1 MNILFRH
8 TLSSVTRNP
17 VQSLIVVASAAMITA
32 CMLLCLC
39 ISSFFE
45 YSAALWAENYY
56 VGAEMIIH
64 TSRTHEDEVEEW
76 FDAHSE
82 DIEAVSMTAELTLA
96 ASSDTATVQVMNIF
110 TDLGGLDG
118 FDAVI
123 GAEILERTENTTS
136 LPSAHIS
143 QDSADILGVSLGD
156 TFKVKGE
163 GEFFVEAIAANTKRY
178 YGNPTPVVVCETD
191 MSEQTSLRYCVWF
204 KDAYGTAP
212 DGRENIE
219 VFSGELAAITGNVSG
234 VQATARDYLAD
245 GQASVENSMQL
256 ISIAAA
262 VITVVMACLLYSSF
276 SVIVRGRVNELVKF
290 KAAGA
295 TPAQSAF
302 ILLVEAA
309 LYSVIGGLLGLGVGE
324 GIIALLNSMTATAVS
339 VIIPG
344 AADYILALM
353 IGAACGIA
361 SCVIPAARMSARS
374 IQSLLGGDERMHKP
388 VRLPIVLV
396 IAALTLAFSVAMF
409 FLPVSARVPVSM
421 IALVLIFLSAV
432 LLSPWVL
439 RGVCALS
446 KRLTRP
452 SAAYI
457 SECALPRSA
466 SVNSAYTMLVA
477 LIAFIWLGSCL
488 IDVVKITSYPSSA
501 RYDCDFVA
509 RITDGTLTDDE
520 AEAELERCLAID
532 GITDGML
539 MRVTGNTRLAYPD
552 GTIVGANI
560 ADAVIQTIAL
570 EKGEDIRYCVEVPIS
585 DEVVRRFDEL
595 LAEGGHPVIV
605 TRHVADK
612 YRFAV
617 GSTMTIIA
625 DTILGQRRLVDDFT
639 VVGIDETATSWDDI
653 VFISATDLAAEDV
666 GILPCSYRMQLNGDT
681 SRFAELREQVDTENV
696 TFYTREGYFPA
707 ESAASVDD
715 SDKML
720 SVFSVIIYIIAAM
733 GLANLVVIT
742 AGERRRELDILRLA
756 GMTPQDAAKAV
767 LAETALLSLSGFA
780 AGLIIAFFANASTV
794 AIAQIANRYILL
806 DPFPLGML
814 AIAGIGAGIFA
825 LLWALSHFAAFAQI
839 SSKHYRTRD
848 DRSLRAN

>member
-45 YSAALWAENYY
+45 YSASLWAENYY

-178 YGNPTPVVVCETD
+178 YGNPTPVIACETD

-204 KDAYGTAP
+204 RDAYGTAP

-374 IQSLLGGDERMHKP
+374 IQSLLGGDERTHKP

-439 RGVCALS
+439 RGVCTLS

-452 SAAYI
+452 GAAYI

-466 SVNSAYTMLVA
+466 SVNSAYTMLIA
-477 LIAFIWLGSCL
+477 LIAFIWLGTCL
-488 IDVVKITSYPSSA
+488 IDVVELTSLPSSV
-501 RYDCDFVA
+501 RYNGDFIATVDYA
-509 RITDGTLTDDE
+509 CTSPE
-520 AEAELERCLAID
+520 EELERCLRTD
-532 GITDGML
+532 GITGGAAI
-539 MRVTGNTRLAYPD
+539 RTTRNIYLAYPD
-552 GTIVGANI
+552 GTFVGDNLV
-560 ADAVIQTIAL
+560 DAAICINAV
-570 EKGEDIRYCVEVPIS
+570 EKGADINYCCLEPLADGIA
-585 DEVVRRFDEL
+585 ERFDAL
-595 LAEGGHPVIV
+595 KAEGGHPAVIA
-605 TRHVADK
+605 RFLADK
-612 YRFAV
+612 YGFEV
-617 GSTMTIIA
+617 GDEISVIVNSLLGYRPMVNNFTI
-625 DTILGQRRLVDDFT
+625 
-639 VVGIDETATSWDDI
+639 VGIDDTATSSDYLLFVHADDL
-653 VFISATDLAAEDV
+653 VAEDV
-666 GILPCSYRMQLNGDT
+666 GALPYVVLLHLDGDPT
-681 SRFAELREQVDTENV
+681 RFAELREKIDNTHV
-696 TFYTREGYFPA
+696 TLYTREGYFPV
-707 ESAASVDD
+707 ERAAAGNAGD
-715 SDKML
+715 ML

-756 GMTPQDAAKAV
+756 GMTPQDAAQAV
-767 LAETALLSLSGFA
+767 LAETAMLSLSGFA
-780 AGLIIAFFANASTV
+780 AGLVLAFFANASTV
-794 AIAQIANRYILL
+794 AIAQIVDRYILL

-814 AIAGIGAGIFA
+814 AVAGIGAGIFA

-839 SSKHYRTRD
+839 SSKRYKSRV
-848 DRSLRAN
+848 DRSIRAN

>member
-45 YSAALWAENYY
+45 YSTALWAENYY

-143 QDSADILGVSLGD
+143 QDSADILGVTLGD
-156 TFKVKGE
+156 TFEVKGE

-191 MSEQTSLRYCVWF
+191 MSEQTSRRYCVWF

-439 RGVCALS
+439 RGVCTLS

-488 IDVVKITSYPSSA
+488 IDVVELTSLPSSV
-501 RYDCDFVA
+501 RYNGDFIAAVDYA
-509 RITDGTLTDDE
+509 YTSPE
-520 AEAELERCLAID
+520 EELERCLQTD
-532 GITDGML
+532 GITGGAVI
-539 MRVTGNTRLAYPD
+539 RITHNIYLAYPD
-552 GTIVGANI
+552 GTFVGDNLV
-560 ADAVIQTIAL
+560 DAAICINAV
-570 EKGEDIRYCVEVPIS
+570 EKGADINYCCLEPLADGIA
-585 DEVVRRFDEL
+585 ERFDAL
-595 LAEGGHPVIV
+595 KAEGGHPAVIA
-605 TRHVADK
+605 RFLADK
-612 YRFAV
+612 YGFEV
-617 GSTMTIIA
+617 GDEISVIVNSLLGYRPMVNNFTI
-625 DTILGQRRLVDDFT
+625 
-639 VVGIDETATSWDDI
+639 VGIDDTATSSDYLLFVHADDL
-653 VFISATDLAAEDV
+653 VAEDV
-666 GILPCSYRMQLNGDT
+666 GALPSVVLLHLDGDPT
-681 SRFAELREQVDTENV
+681 RFAELREKIDNTHV
-696 TFYTREGYFPA
+696 TLYTREGYFPVEEA
-707 ESAASVDD
+707 SAGDAGD
-715 SDKML
+715 ML
-720 SVFSVIIYIIAAM
+720 SLFSVIIYIIAAM
-733 GLANLVVIT
+733 GLVNLVVIT

-780 AGLIIAFFANASTV
+780 AGLVLAFFANASTV
-794 AIAQIANRYILL
+794 AIAQIVDRYILL

-814 AIAGIGAGIFA
+814 AVAGIGTGIFA

-839 SSKHYRTRD
+839 SSKRYKSRV
-848 DRSLRAN
+848 DRSIRAN

>member
-45 YSAALWAENYY
+45 YSASLWAENYY
-56 VGAEMIIH
+56 VGAEMIVF
-64 TSRTHEDEVEEW
+64 TSYTHEDEVEEW

-96 ASSDTATVQVMNIF
+96 ASSDTATVQVWDIF

-143 QDSADILGVSLGD
+143 QDSADILGVTLGD
-156 TFKVKGE
+156 TFEVKGE

-178 YGNPTPVVVCETD
+178 YGNPTPVIACETD

-219 VFSGELAAITGNVSG
+219 VFSEELAAITGNVSG

-409 FLPVSARVPVSM
+409 FLPVSTRVPVSM

-477 LIAFIWLGSCL
+477 LIAFIWLGTCL
-488 IDVVKITSYPSSA
+488 IDVVELTGLPSSV
-501 RYDCDFVA
+501 RYNGDFIAAVDYA
-509 RITDGTLTDDE
+509 YTSPE
-520 AEAELERCLAID
+520 EELERCLQTD
-532 GITDGML
+532 GITGGAVI
-539 MRVTGNTRLAYPD
+539 RITHNIYLAYPD
-552 GTIVGANI
+552 GTFVGDNLV
-560 ADAVIQTIAL
+560 DAAICINAV
-570 EKGEDIRYCVEVPIS
+570 EKGADINYCCLEPLADGIA
-585 DEVVRRFDEL
+585 ERFDAL
-595 LAEGGHPVIV
+595 KAEGGHPAVIA
-605 TRHVADK
+605 RFLADK
-612 YRFAV
+612 YGFEV
-617 GSTMTIIA
+617 GDEISVIVNSLLGYRPMVNNFTI
-625 DTILGQRRLVDDFT
+625 
-639 VVGIDETATSWDDI
+639 VGIDDTETSSDYLLFVHADDL
-653 VFISATDLAAEDV
+653 VAEDV
-666 GILPCSYRMQLNGDT
+666 GALPSVVLLHLDGDPT
-681 SRFAELREQVDTENV
+681 RFAELREKIDGTHV
-696 TFYTREGYFPA
+696 TLYTREGYFPV
-707 ESAASVDD
+707 ERAAAGDAGE
-715 SDKML
+715 ML

-767 LAETALLSLSGFA
+767 IAETALLSLSGFA

-814 AIAGIGAGIFA
+814 AVAGIGAGIFA

-839 SSKHYRTRD
+839 SSKRYRTRD

>member
-45 YSAALWAENYY
+45 YSASLWAENYY
-56 VGAEMIIH
+56 VGAEMIVF
-64 TSRTHEDEVEEW
+64 TSYTHEDEVEEW

-82 DIEAVSMTAELTLA
+82 DIEAVSVTAELTLA
-96 ASSDTATVQVMNIF
+96 ASSDTATVQVWDIF

-204 KDAYGTAP
+204 RDAYGTAP

-219 VFSGELAAITGNVSG
+219 VFSEELAAITGNVSG
-234 VQATARDYLAD
+234 VKTSARESIAE
-245 GQASVENSMQL
+245 GQASAEGSMRL

-262 VITVVMACLLYSSF
+262 VITVVMACLLFSSF

-344 AADYILALM
+344 AADYILALL

-374 IQSLLGGDERMHKP
+374 IQSLLGGDERMSKP

-439 RGVCALS
+439 RGVCTLS

-452 SAAYI
+452 GAAYI

-466 SVNSAYTMLVA
+466 SVNSAYTMLIA
-477 LIAFIWLGSCL
+477 LIAFIWLGTCL
-488 IDVVKITSYPSSA
+488 IDVVELTSLPSSV
-501 RYDCDFVA
+501 RYNGDFIATVDYA
-509 RITDGTLTDDE
+509 CTSPE
-520 AEAELERCLAID
+520 EELERCLRTD
-532 GITDGML
+532 GITGGAAI
-539 MRVTGNTRLAYPD
+539 RTTRNIYLAYPD
-552 GTIVGANI
+552 GTFVGDNLV
-560 ADAVIQTIAL
+560 DAAICINAV
-570 EKGEDIRYCVEVPIS
+570 EKGADINYCCLEPLADGIA
-585 DEVVRRFDEL
+585 ERFDAL
-595 LAEGGHPVIV
+595 KAEGGHPAVIA
-605 TRHVADK
+605 RFLADK
-612 YRFAV
+612 YGFEV
-617 GSTMTIIA
+617 GDEISVIVNSL
-625 DTILGQRRLVDDFT
+625 LGYRPMVNDFT

-653 VFISATDLAAEDV
+653 VFISATDIAAEDV
-666 GILPCSYRMQLNGDT
+666 GTLPCSYRMQLNGDT

-767 LAETALLSLSGFA
+767 IAETAMLSLSGFA
-780 AGLIIAFFANASTV
+780 AGLILAFFANASTV

-814 AIAGIGAGIFA
+814 AVAGIGTGIFA

-839 SSKHYRTRD
+839 SSKRYKSRV
-848 DRSLRAN
+848 DRSIRAN

>member
-45 YSAALWAENYY
+45 YSASLWAENYY
-56 VGAEMIIH
+56 VGAEMIIF

-143 QDSADILGVSLGD
+143 QDSADILGITLGD
-156 TFKVKGE
+156 TFEVKGE

-219 VFSGELAAITGNVSG
+219 VFSEELAAITGNVSG

-262 VITVVMACLLYSSF
+262 VITVVMACLLFSSF

-309 LYSVIGGLLGLGVGE
+309 LYSVIGGLLGLGIGE
-324 GIIALLNSMTATAVS
+324 GIVAMLNSVAETAYAVI
-339 VIIPG
+339 VPV
-344 AADYILALM
+344 AADYILALL

-421 IALVLIFLSAV
+421 IALVLIFLSAM

-439 RGVCALS
+439 RGVCTLS

-452 SAAYI
+452 GAAYI

-488 IDVVKITSYPSSA
+488 IDVVELTALPSSV
-501 RYDCDFVA
+501 RYNGDFIAAVDYA
-509 RITDGTLTDDE
+509 HISPE
-520 AEAELERCLAID
+520 EELERCLRTD
-532 GITDGML
+532 GITGGAVI
-539 MRVTGNTRLAYPD
+539 RITHNIYLAYPD
-552 GTIVGANI
+552 GTFVGDNLV
-560 ADAVIQTIAL
+560 DAAICINAV
-570 EKGEDIRYCVEVPIS
+570 EKGADINYCCLEPLADGIA
-585 DEVVRRFDEL
+585 ERFDAL
-595 LAEGGHPVIV
+595 KAEGGHPAVIA
-605 TRHVADK
+605 RFLADK
-612 YRFAV
+612 YGFEV
-617 GSTMTIIA
+617 GDEISVIVNSLLGYRPMVNNFTI
-625 DTILGQRRLVDDFT
+625 
-639 VVGIDETATSWDDI
+639 VGIDDTETSSDYLLFVHADDL
-653 VFISATDLAAEDV
+653 VAEDV
-666 GILPCSYRMQLNGDT
+666 GALPSVVLLHLDGDPT
-681 SRFAELREQVDTENV
+681 RFAELREKIDGTHV
-696 TFYTREGYFPA
+696 TLYTREGYFPIERA
-707 ESAASVDD
+707 SAGDAGD
-715 SDKML
+715 ML

-756 GMTPQDAAKAV
+756 GMTPQDAAQAV
-767 LAETALLSLSGFA
+767 LAETATLSLSGFA
-780 AGLIIAFFANASTV
+780 AGLVLAFFANASTV
-794 AIAQIANRYILL
+794 AIAQIVDRYILL

-814 AIAGIGAGIFA
+814 AVAGIGAGIFA

-839 SSKHYRTRD
+839 SSKRYKSRV
-848 DRSLRAN
+848 DRSIRAN

>member
-45 YSAALWAENYY
+45 YSTSLWAENYY

-143 QDSADILGVSLGD
+143 RDTASILGIGVGD
-156 TFKVKGE
+156 TLTVKGR
-163 GEFFVEAIAANTKRY
+163 GEYFVEAIASNTSRY
-178 YGNPTPVVVCETD
+178 YGNPTPVIACETD
-191 MSEQTSLRYCVWF
+191 MSLMGSRRYCVWF
-204 KDAYGTAP
+204 RDAYGTAP
-212 DGRENIE
+212 DGRERIE
-219 VFSGELAAITGNVSG
+219 VFAEELAAITDNVSG
-234 VQATARDYLAD
+234 VQTSARESIAV
-245 GQASVENSMQL
+245 GQASAEGSMRL

-262 VITVVMACLLYSSF
+262 VITVVMACLLFSSF

-324 GIIALLNSMTATAVS
+324 GIVAMLNSVAETAYAVI
-339 VIIPG
+339 VPV
-344 AADYILALM
+344 AADYILALL

-374 IQSLLGGDERMHKP
+374 IQSLLGGDERMSKP

-439 RGVCALS
+439 RGVCTLS

-452 SAAYI
+452 GAAYI

-466 SVNSAYTMLVA
+466 SVNSAYTMLIA
-477 LIAFIWLGSCL
+477 LIAFIWLGTCL
-488 IDVVKITSYPSSA
+488 IDVVELTSLPSSV
-501 RYDCDFVA
+501 RYNGDFIAAVDYA
-509 RITDGTLTDDE
+509 CTSPE
-520 AEAELERCLAID
+520 EELERCLRTD
-532 GITDGML
+532 GITGGAAI
-539 MRVTGNTRLAYPD
+539 RTTRNIYLAYPD
-552 GTIVGANI
+552 GTFVGDNLV
-560 ADAVIQTIAL
+560 DAAICINAV
-570 EKGEDIRYCVEVPIS
+570 EKGADINYCCLEPLADGIA
-585 DEVVRRFDEL
+585 ERFDAL
-595 LAEGGHPVIV
+595 KAEGGHPAVIA
-605 TRHVADK
+605 RFLADK
-612 YRFAV
+612 YGFEV
-617 GSTMTIIA
+617 GDEISVIVNSLLGYRPMVNNFTI
-625 DTILGQRRLVDDFT
+625 
-639 VVGIDETATSWDDI
+639 VGIDDTETSSDYLLFVHADDL
-653 VFISATDLAAEDV
+653 VAEDV
-666 GILPCSYRMQLNGDT
+666 GALPSVVLLHLDGDPT
-681 SRFAELREQVDTENV
+681 RFAELREKIDGTHV
-696 TFYTREGYFPA
+696 TLYTREGYFPIERA
-707 ESAASVDD
+707 SAGDAGD
-715 SDKML
+715 ML

-756 GMTPQDAAKAV
+756 GMTPQDATQAV

-780 AGLIIAFFANASTV
+780 AGLVLAFFANASTV
-794 AIAQIANRYILL
+794 AIAQIVDRYILL

-814 AIAGIGAGIFA
+814 AVAGIGAGIFA

-839 SSKHYRTRD
+839 SSKRYRTRD

>member
-45 YSAALWAENYY
+45 YSVSLWAENYY
-56 VGAEMIIH
+56 VGAEMIIL

-76 FDAHSE
+76 CDAHSE

-143 QDSADILGVSLGD
+143 QDSADILGVTLGD
-156 TFKVKGE
+156 TFEVKGE

-219 VFSGELAAITGNVSG
+219 VFSEELAAITGNVSG
-234 VQATARDYLAD
+234 VQTTARDSLAD

-295 TPAQSAF
+295 TPAQSAL
-302 ILLVEAA
+302 ILLAEAA
-309 LYSVIGGLLGLGVGE
+309 LYSLVGGLIGLGAGE

-374 IQSLLGGDERMHKP
+374 IQSLLGGEERLSKTVKLP
-388 VRLPIVLV
+388 VAIV

-409 FLPVSARVPVSM
+409 FTPISARVPVGLIGLALIFVCSVTVTP
-421 IALVLIFLSAV
+421 LVLK
-432 LLSPWVL
+432 
-439 RGVCALS
+439 GVCALA
-446 KRLTRP
+446 KRITRP
-452 SAAYI
+452 GAAYI

-488 IDVVKITSYPSSA
+488 IDVVELTGLPSSV
-501 RYDCDFVA
+501 RYNADFIAAVDYA
-509 RITDGTLTDDE
+509 YTSPE
-520 AEAELERCLAID
+520 EELERCLRTD
-532 GITDGML
+532 GITGGAVI
-539 MRVTGNTRLAYPD
+539 RITYNVYLAYPD
-552 GTIVGANI
+552 GTFVGDNLV
-560 ADAVIQTIAL
+560 DAAIRINAV
-570 EKGEDIRYCVEVPIS
+570 EKGADINYCCLEPLADGIA
-585 DEVVRRFDEL
+585 ERFDAL
-595 LAEGGHPVIV
+595 KAEGGHPAVIA
-605 TRHVADK
+605 RYLADK
-612 YRFAV
+612 YGFEV
-617 GSTMTIIA
+617 GDEISVIANSTPGYRPMVNNFTI
-625 DTILGQRRLVDDFT
+625 
-639 VVGIDETATSWDDI
+639 VGIDDTETSWDYLLFVHAD
-653 VFISATDLAAEDV
+653 DLVAEDV
-666 GILPCSYRMQLNGDT
+666 GALPSVVLLHLDGDPT
-681 SRFAELREQVDTENV
+681 RFAELREKIDGAHV
-696 TFYTREGYFPA
+696 TLYTREGYFPV
-707 ESAASVDD
+707 ERAAAGDAGD
-715 SDKML
+715 ML
-720 SVFSVIIYIIAAM
+720 SLFSVIIYIIAAM

-756 GMTPQDAAKAV
+756 GMTPQGAAQAV

-780 AGLIIAFFANASTV
+780 AGLILAFFANASTV
-794 AIAQIANRYILL
+794 AIAQIVDRYILL

-814 AIAGIGAGIFA
+814 AVAGIGAGIFA

-839 SSKHYRTRD
+839 SSKRYKSRV
-848 DRSLRAN
+848 DRSIRAN

>member
-45 YSAALWAENYY
+45 YSTSLWAENYY

-82 DIEAVSMTAELTLA
+82 DIEAVSETVELTLA

-110 TDLGGLDG
+110 TNLGGLDG

-143 QDSADILGVSLGD
+143 RDTASILGIGVGD
-156 TFKVKGE
+156 TLTVKGH
-163 GEFFVEAIAANTKRY
+163 GEYFVEAIASNTKRY
-178 YGNPTPVVVCETD
+178 YGNPTPVIACETD
-191 MSEQTSLRYCVWF
+191 MSLIGSRRYCVWF
-204 KDAYGTAP
+204 RDAYGTAP

-219 VFSGELAAITGNVSG
+219 VFSEELTAIIGNESG
-234 VQATARDYLAD
+234 VQTTARDSLAD

-409 FLPVSARVPVSM
+409 FLPVSTRVPVSM

-477 LIAFIWLGSCL
+477 LIAFIWLGTCL
-488 IDVVKITSYPSSA
+488 IDVVELTGLPSSV
-501 RYDCDFVA
+501 RYNGDFIAAVDYA
-509 RITDGTLTDDE
+509 YTSPE
-520 AEAELERCLAID
+520 EELERCLRTD
-532 GITDGML
+532 GITGGAII
-539 MRVTGNTRLAYPD
+539 RTTHNIYLAYPD
-552 GTIVGANI
+552 GTFVGDNLV
-560 ADAVIQTIAL
+560 DAAIFINAV
-570 EKGEDIRYCVEVPIS
+570 EKGADINYCCLKPLADGIAE
-585 DEVVRRFDEL
+585 RFDAL
-595 LAEGGHPVIV
+595 KAEGGHPAVIA
-605 TRHVADK
+605 RFLADK
-612 YRFAV
+612 YGFEV
-617 GSTMTIIA
+617 GDEVSVIVNSHLGYRPMVNSFTI
-625 DTILGQRRLVDDFT
+625 
-639 VVGIDETATSWDDI
+639 VGIDDTETSSDYLLFVHADDL
-653 VFISATDLAAEDV
+653 VAEDV
-666 GILPCSYRMQLNGDT
+666 GALPSVVLLHLDGDPT
-681 SRFAELREQVDTENV
+681 RFAELREKIDNTHV
-696 TFYTREGYFPA
+696 TLYTCEGYFPIERA
-707 ESAASVDD
+707 SAGNAGE
-715 SDKML
+715 ML

-767 LAETALLSLSGFA
+767 IAETALLSLSGFA
-780 AGLIIAFFANASTV
+780 AGLVLAFFANASTV
-794 AIAQIANRYILL
+794 AIAQIVDRYILL

-814 AIAGIGAGIFA
+814 AVAGIGTGIFA

-839 SSKHYRTRD
+839 SSKRYRTRD

>member
-45 YSAALWAENYY
+45 YSTSLWAENYY

-82 DIEAVSMTAELTLA
+82 DIEAVSETVELALA

-123 GAEILERTENTTS
+123 GAEILERTENTTP

-143 QDSADILGVSLGD
+143 QDSADILGVSIGD
-156 TFKVKGE
+156 TFEVKGE
-163 GEFFVEAIAANTKRY
+163 GEFFVEAIAANTRRY

-191 MSEQTSLRYCVWF
+191 MSKQLSLRYCVWF

-219 VFSGELAAITGNVSG
+219 VFSEELTAIIGNESG
-234 VQATARDYLAD
+234 VQTTARDSLAD
-245 GQASVENSMQL
+245 GQASVENSMRL

-276 SVIVRGRVNELVKF
+276 SIIVRGRVNELVKF

-295 TPAQSAF
+295 TPAQSAL
-302 ILLVEAA
+302 ILLAEAA
-309 LYSVIGGLLGLGVGE
+309 LYSVVGGLIGLGAGE

-344 AADYILALM
+344 AADYILALL

-439 RGVCALS
+439 RGVCTLS

-452 SAAYI
+452 GAAYI

-466 SVNSAYTMLVA
+466 SVNSAYTMLIA
-477 LIAFIWLGSCL
+477 LIAFIWLGTCL
-488 IDVVKITSYPSSA
+488 IDVVELTSLPSSV
-501 RYDCDFVA
+501 RYNGDFIAAVDYA
-509 RITDGTLTDDE
+509 CTSPE
-520 AEAELERCLAID
+520 EELERCLRTD
-532 GITDGML
+532 GITGGAII
-539 MRVTGNTRLAYPD
+539 RTTYNIYLAYPD
-552 GTIVGANI
+552 GTFVGDNLV
-560 ADAVIQTIAL
+560 DAAIRINAV
-570 EKGEDIRYCVEVPIS
+570 EKGADINYCCLEPLADGIA
-585 DEVVRRFDEL
+585 ERFDAL
-595 LAEGGHPVIV
+595 KAEGGHPAVIA
-605 TRHVADK
+605 RYLADK
-612 YRFAV
+612 YGFEV
-617 GSTMTIIA
+617 GDEVSVIVNSHLGYRPMVNNFTI
-625 DTILGQRRLVDDFT
+625 
-639 VVGIDETATSWDDI
+639 VGIDDTETSWDYLLFVHAD
-653 VFISATDLAAEDV
+653 DLVAEDV
-666 GILPCSYRMQLNGDT
+666 GAIPSVVLLHLDGDPT
-681 SRFAELREQVDTENV
+681 RFAELREKIDNTHV
-696 TFYTREGYFPA
+696 TLYTCEGYFPIERA
-707 ESAASVDD
+707 SAGNAGE
-715 SDKML
+715 ML

-742 AGERRRELDILRLA
+742 AGERRRELDIMRLA

-780 AGLIIAFFANASTV
+780 AGLVLAFFANASTV
-794 AIAQIANRYILL
+794 AIAQIVNRYILL

-839 SSKHYRTRD
+839 SSKRYKSRV
-848 DRSLRAN
+848 DRSIRAN

>member
-45 YSAALWAENYY
+45 YSTSLWAENYY

-82 DIEAVSMTAELTLA
+82 DIEAVSETVELTLA

-123 GAEILERTENTTS
+123 GAEILERTENTTP

-143 QDSADILGVSLGD
+143 QDSADILGVTLGD
-156 TFKVKGE
+156 TFEVKGE

-178 YGNPTPVVVCETD
+178 YGNPTPVIACETD
-191 MSEQTSLRYCVWF
+191 MSLIYSRRYCVWF
-204 KDAYGTAP
+204 RDAYGTAP
-212 DGRENIE
+212 DGRERIE
-219 VFSGELAAITGNVSG
+219 VFAEELAAITGNVSG

-245 GQASVENSMQL
+245 GQASVEGSMRL

-344 AADYILALM
+344 ASDYILAFM

-439 RGVCALS
+439 RGVCTLS

-452 SAAYI
+452 GAAYI

-466 SVNSAYTMLVA
+466 SVNSAYTMLIA
-477 LIAFIWLGSCL
+477 LIAFIWLGTCL
-488 IDVVKITSYPSSA
+488 IDVVELTSLPSSV
-501 RYDCDFVA
+501 RYNGDFIATVDYA
-509 RITDGTLTDDE
+509 CTSPE
-520 AEAELERCLAID
+520 EELERCLRTD
-532 GITDGML
+532 GITGGAAI
-539 MRVTGNTRLAYPD
+539 RTTRNIYLAYPD
-552 GTIVGANI
+552 GTFVGDNLV
-560 ADAVIQTIAL
+560 DAAICINAV
-570 EKGEDIRYCVEVPIS
+570 EKGADINYCCLEPLADGIA
-585 DEVVRRFDEL
+585 ERFDAL
-595 LAEGGHPVIV
+595 KAEGGHPAVIA
-605 TRHVADK
+605 RFLADK
-612 YRFAV
+612 YGFEV
-617 GSTMTIIA
+617 GDEISVIVNSLLGYRPMVNNFTI
-625 DTILGQRRLVDDFT
+625 
-639 VVGIDETATSWDDI
+639 VGIDDTATSSDYLLFVHADDL
-653 VFISATDLAAEDV
+653 VAEDV
-666 GILPCSYRMQLNGDT
+666 GALPSVVLLHLDGDPT
-681 SRFAELREQVDTENV
+681 RFAELREKIDGTNV
-696 TFYTREGYFPA
+696 TLYTREGYFPIERA
-707 ESAASVDD
+707 SAGDAGD
-715 SDKML
+715 ML

-767 LAETALLSLSGFA
+767 IAETAMLSLSGFA
-780 AGLIIAFFANASTV
+780 AGLVLAFFANVSTV
-794 AIAQIANRYILL
+794 AIAQIVDRYILL

-814 AIAGIGAGIFA
+814 AVAGIGAGIFA

-839 SSKHYRTRD
+839 SSKRYKSRV
-848 DRSLRAN
+848 DRSIRAN

>member
-45 YSAALWAENYY
+45 YSASLWAENYY
-56 VGAEMIIH
+56 VGAEMIIF

-82 DIEAVSMTAELTLA
+82 DIEAVSVTAELALA

-143 QDSADILGVSLGD
+143 QDSADILGVTLGD

-178 YGNPTPVVVCETD
+178 YGNPTPVIACETD

-219 VFSGELAAITGNVSG
+219 VFSEELAAITGNVSG

-361 SCVIPAARMSARS
+361 SCVIPAARISARS

-488 IDVVKITSYPSSA
+488 IDVVKLTSLPSSV
-501 RYDCDFVA
+501 RYNGDFIATVDYA
-509 RITDGTLTDDE
+509 CTSPE
-520 AEAELERCLAID
+520 EELERCLRTD
-532 GITDGML
+532 GITGGAAI
-539 MRVTGNTRLAYPD
+539 RTTRNIYLAYPD
-552 GTIVGANI
+552 GTFVGDNLV
-560 ADAVIQTIAL
+560 DAAICINAV
-570 EKGEDIRYCVEVPIS
+570 EKGADINYCCLEPLADGIA
-585 DEVVRRFDEL
+585 ERFDAL
-595 LAEGGHPVIV
+595 KAEGGHPAVIA
-605 TRHVADK
+605 RFLADK
-612 YRFAV
+612 YGFEV
-617 GSTMTIIA
+617 GDEISVIVNSLLGYRPMVNNFTI
-625 DTILGQRRLVDDFT
+625 
-639 VVGIDETATSWDDI
+639 VGIDDTATSSDYLLFVHADDL
-653 VFISATDLAAEDV
+653 VAEDV
-666 GILPCSYRMQLNGDT
+666 GALPSVVLLHLDGDPT
-681 SRFAELREQVDTENV
+681 RFAELREKIDGTNV
-696 TFYTREGYFPA
+696 TLYTREGYFPIERA
-707 ESAASVDD
+707 SAGDAGD
-715 SDKML
+715 ML

-756 GMTPQDAAKAV
+756 GMTPQDATQAV

-780 AGLIIAFFANASTV
+780 AGLVLAFFANASTV
-794 AIAQIANRYILL
+794 AIAQIVDRYILL

-814 AIAGIGAGIFA
+814 AVAGIGAGIFA

-839 SSKHYRTRD
+839 SSKRYKSRV
-848 DRSLRAN
+848 DRSIRAN

>member
-45 YSAALWAENYY
+45 YSTSLWAENYY

-82 DIEAVSMTAELTLA
+82 DIEAVSETVELALA

-123 GAEILERTENTTS
+123 GAEILERTENTTP

-143 QDSADILGVSLGD
+143 QDSADILGVTLGD
-156 TFKVKGE
+156 TFEVKGE

-178 YGNPTPVVVCETD
+178 YGNPTPVIACETD
-191 MSEQTSLRYCVWF
+191 MSLIYSRRYCVWF
-204 KDAYGTAP
+204 RDAYGTAP
-212 DGRENIE
+212 DGRERIE
-219 VFSGELAAITGNVSG
+219 IFAEELAAITGNVSG
-234 VQATARDYLAD
+234 VQTSAREYIAE
-245 GQASVENSMQL
+245 GQASTEGSMRL

-262 VITVVMACLLYSSF
+262 VITVVMACLLFSSF

-324 GIIALLNSMTATAVS
+324 GIVAMLNSVAETAYAVI
-339 VIIPG
+339 VPV
-344 AADYILALM
+344 AADYILALL

-361 SCVIPAARMSARS
+361 SCVIPAVRMSAKS
-374 IQSLLGGDERMHKP
+374 IQSLLGGEERLSKTVKLP
-388 VRLPIVLV
+388 VAIV

-409 FLPVSARVPVSM
+409 FTPLSARVPVGLIGLALIFVCSVTVTP
-421 IALVLIFLSAV
+421 LVLK
-432 LLSPWVL
+432 
-439 RGVCALS
+439 GVCALA
-446 KRLTRP
+446 KRITRP
-452 SAAYI
+452 GAAYI

-466 SVNSAYTMLVA
+466 SVNSAYTMLIA
-477 LIAFIWLGSCL
+477 LIAFIWLGTCL
-488 IDVVKITSYPSSA
+488 IDVVELTGLPSSV
-501 RYDCDFVA
+501 RYNGDFIAAVDYA
-509 RITDGTLTDDE
+509 CTSPE
-520 AEAELERCLAID
+520 EELERCLRTD
-532 GITDGML
+532 GITGGAAI
-539 MRVTGNTRLAYPD
+539 RTTRNIYLAYPD
-552 GTIVGANI
+552 GTFVGDNLV
-560 ADAVIQTIAL
+560 DAAICINAV
-570 EKGEDIRYCVEVPIS
+570 EKGADINYCCLEPLADGIA
-585 DEVVRRFDEL
+585 ERFDAL
-595 LAEGGHPVIV
+595 KAEGGHPAVIA
-605 TRHVADK
+605 RFLADK
-612 YRFAV
+612 YGFEV
-617 GSTMTIIA
+617 GDEVSVIVNSLLGYRPMVNNFTI
-625 DTILGQRRLVDDFT
+625 
-639 VVGIDETATSWDDI
+639 VGIDDTATSSDYLLFVHADDL
-653 VFISATDLAAEDV
+653 VAEDV
-666 GILPCSYRMQLNGDT
+666 GALPSVVLLHLDGDPT
-681 SRFAELREQVDTENV
+681 RFAELREKIDGAHV
-696 TFYTREGYFPA
+696 TLYTREGYFPV
-707 ESAASVDD
+707 ERAAAGNAGE
-715 SDKML
+715 ML

-767 LAETALLSLSGFA
+767 LAETAMLSLSGFA
-780 AGLIIAFFANASTV
+780 AGLVLAFFANASTV
-794 AIAQIANRYILL
+794 AIAQIVDRYILL

-839 SSKHYRTRD
+839 SSKRYRTRD

>member
-45 YSAALWAENYY
+45 YSTALWAENYY

-163 GEFFVEAIAANTKRY
+163 GEFFVEAIASNTSRY
-178 YGNPTPVVVCETD
+178 YGNPTPVIACETD
-191 MSEQTSLRYCVWF
+191 MSLMGSRRYCVWF
-204 KDAYGTAP
+204 RDAYGTAP
-212 DGRENIE
+212 DGRERIE
-219 VFSGELAAITGNVSG
+219 VFAEELAAITGNVSG
-234 VQATARDYLAD
+234 VQTSARESIAE
-245 GQASVENSMQL
+245 GQASAEGSMRL

-262 VITVVMACLLYSSF
+262 VITVVMACLLFSSF

-324 GIIALLNSMTATAVS
+324 GIVAMLNSVAETAYAVI
-339 VIIPG
+339 VPV
-344 AADYILALM
+344 AADYILALL

-361 SCVIPAARMSARS
+361 SCVIPAVRMSAKS
-374 IQSLLGGDERMHKP
+374 IQSLLGGEERLSKTVKLP
-388 VRLPIVLV
+388 VAIV

-409 FLPVSARVPVSM
+409 FTPLSARVPVGLIGLALIFVCSM
-421 IALVLIFLSAV
+421 TVTPLVLK
-432 LLSPWVL
+432 
-439 RGVCALS
+439 GVCALA
-446 KRLTRP
+446 KRITRP
-452 SAAYI
+452 GAAYI

-466 SVNSAYTMLVA
+466 SVNSAYTMLIA
-477 LIAFIWLGSCL
+477 LIAFIWLGTCL
-488 IDVVKITSYPSSA
+488 IDVVELTSLPSSV
-501 RYDCDFVA
+501 RYNGDFIAAVDYA
-509 RITDGTLTDDE
+509 CTSPE
-520 AEAELERCLAID
+520 EELERCLRTD
-532 GITDGML
+532 GITGGAAI
-539 MRVTGNTRLAYPD
+539 RTTRNIYLAYPD
-552 GTIVGANI
+552 GTFVGDNLV
-560 ADAVIQTIAL
+560 DAAICINAV
-570 EKGEDIRYCVEVPIS
+570 EKGADINYCCLEPLADGIA
-585 DEVVRRFDEL
+585 ERFDAL
-595 LAEGGHPVIV
+595 KAEGGHPAVIA
-605 TRHVADK
+605 RFLADK
-612 YRFAV
+612 YGFEV
-617 GSTMTIIA
+617 GDEISVIVNSLLGYRPMVNNFTI
-625 DTILGQRRLVDDFT
+625 
-639 VVGIDETATSWDDI
+639 VGIDDTATSSDYLLFVHADDL
-653 VFISATDLAAEDV
+653 VAEDV
-666 GILPCSYRMQLNGDT
+666 GALPSVVLLHLDGDPT
-681 SRFAELREQVDTENV
+681 RFAELREKIDNTHV
-696 TFYTREGYFPA
+696 TLYTREGYFPVEEA
-707 ESAASVDD
+707 SAGDAGD
-715 SDKML
+715 ML
-720 SVFSVIIYIIAAM
+720 SLFSVIIYIIAAM
-733 GLANLVVIT
+733 GLVNLVVIT

-780 AGLIIAFFANASTV
+780 AGLVLAFFANASTV
-794 AIAQIANRYILL
+794 AIAQIVDRYILL

-814 AIAGIGAGIFA
+814 AVAGIGTGIFA

-839 SSKHYRTRD
+839 SSKRYKSRV
-848 DRSLRAN
+848 DRSIRAN

>member
-1 MNILFRH
+1 MHILFRH

-45 YSAALWAENYY
+45 YSASLWAENYY
-56 VGAEMIIH
+56 VGAEMIIF
-64 TSRTHEDEVEEW
+64 TSCAHEDEVEEW
-76 FDAHSE
+76 LDAHSE

-96 ASSDTATVQVMNIF
+96 ASSDTATVQVMNIS

-136 LPSAHIS
+136 LHSAHIS
-143 QDSADILGVSLGD
+143 RDTASILGIGVGD
-156 TFKVKGE
+156 TLTVKGR
-163 GEFFVEAIAANTKRY
+163 GEYFVEAIASNSSRY
-178 YGNPTPVVVCETD
+178 YGNPTPVIACETD
-191 MSEQTSLRYCVWF
+191 MSLIDSRRYCVWF
-204 KDAYGTAP
+204 RDAYGTAP

-219 VFSGELAAITGNVSG
+219 VFSEELAAITGNVSG

-324 GIIALLNSMTATAVS
+324 GIVAMLNSVAETAYAVI
-339 VIIPG
+339 VPV
-344 AADYILALM
+344 AADYILALL

-439 RGVCALS
+439 RGVCTLS

-452 SAAYI
+452 GAAYI

-488 IDVVKITSYPSSA
+488 IDVVELTGLPSSV
-501 RYDCDFVA
+501 RYNGDFIATVDYA
-509 RITDGTLTDDE
+509 CTSPE
-520 AEAELERCLAID
+520 EELERCLRTD
-532 GITDGML
+532 GITGGAAI
-539 MRVTGNTRLAYPD
+539 RTTRNIYLAYPD
-552 GTIVGANI
+552 GTFVGDNLV
-560 ADAVIQTIAL
+560 DAAICINAV
-570 EKGEDIRYCVEVPIS
+570 EKGADINYCCLEPLADGIA
-585 DEVVRRFDEL
+585 ERFDAL
-595 LAEGGHPVIV
+595 KAEGGHPAVIA
-605 TRHVADK
+605 RYLADK
-612 YRFAV
+612 YGFEV
-617 GSTMTIIA
+617 GDEISVIANSTLGYRPMVNNFTI
-625 DTILGQRRLVDDFT
+625 
-639 VVGIDETATSWDDI
+639 VGIDDTETSSDYLLFVHADDL
-653 VFISATDLAAEDV
+653 VAEDV
-666 GILPCSYRMQLNGDT
+666 GTLPSVVLLHLDGDPT
-681 SRFAELREQVDTENV
+681 RFAELREKIDGTHV
-696 TFYTREGYFPA
+696 TLYTREGYFPIERA
-707 ESAASVDD
+707 SAGDAGE
-715 SDKML
+715 ML

-756 GMTPQDAAKAV
+756 GMTPQDAAQAV

-780 AGLIIAFFANASTV
+780 AGLILAFFANASTV
-794 AIAQIANRYILL
+794 AIAQIVDRYILL

-814 AIAGIGAGIFA
+814 AVAGIGAGIFA

-839 SSKHYRTRD
+839 SSKRYKSRV
-848 DRSLRAN
+848 DRSIRAN

>member
-1 MNILFRH
+1 MNILLRH
-8 TLSSVTRNP
+8 TLSSITRNP
-17 VQSLIVVASAAMITA
+17 VQSVIVVVSTAMITA
-32 CMLLCLC
+32 CVLLCLC

-45 YSAALWAENYY
+45 YSVSLWAENYY
-56 VGAEMIIH
+56 VGAEMIIL

-82 DIEAVSMTAELTLA
+82 DIEAVSETVELALA

-143 QDSADILGVSLGD
+143 QDSADILGVTLGD
-156 TFKVKGE
+156 TFEVKGE

-178 YGNPTPVVVCETD
+178 YGNPTPVIACETD
-191 MSEQTSLRYCVWF
+191 MSLIYSRRYCVWF
-204 KDAYGTAP
+204 RDAYGTAP

-219 VFSGELAAITGNVSG
+219 VFSEELAAITGNVSG

-439 RGVCALS
+439 RGVCTLS

-452 SAAYI
+452 GAAYI

-488 IDVVKITSYPSSA
+488 IDVVELTSLPSSV
-501 RYDCDFVA
+501 RYNGDFIAAVDY
-509 RITDGTLTDDE
+509 TYTSPE
-520 AEAELERCLAID
+520 EELERCLRTD
-532 GITDGML
+532 GITGGAVI
-539 MRVTGNTRLAYPD
+539 RITRNIYLAYPD
-552 GTIVGANI
+552 GTFVGDNLV
-560 ADAVIQTIAL
+560 DAAICINAV
-570 EKGEDIRYCVEVPIS
+570 EKGADINYCCLEPLADGIA
-585 DEVVRRFDEL
+585 ERFDAL
-595 LAEGGHPVIV
+595 KAEGGHPAVIA
-605 TRHVADK
+605 RFLADK
-612 YRFAV
+612 YGFEV
-617 GSTMTIIA
+617 GDEVSVIVNSLLGYRPMVNNFTI
-625 DTILGQRRLVDDFT
+625 
-639 VVGIDETATSWDDI
+639 VGIDDTETSSDYLLFVHADDL
-653 VFISATDLAAEDV
+653 VAEDV
-666 GILPCSYRMQLNGDT
+666 GALPSVVLLHLDGDPT
-681 SRFAELREQVDTENV
+681 RFAELREKIDGTHV
-696 TFYTREGYFPA
+696 TLYTREGYFPVERA
-707 ESAASVDD
+707 SAGDAGD
-715 SDKML
+715 ML

-767 LAETALLSLSGFA
+767 IAETALLSLSGFA
-780 AGLIIAFFANASTV
+780 AGLVLAFFANASTV
-794 AIAQIANRYILL
+794 AIAQIVDRYILL

-814 AIAGIGAGIFA
+814 AVAGIGAGIFA

-839 SSKHYRTRD
+839 SSKRYKSRV
-848 DRSLRAN
+848 DRSIRAN

>member
-1 MNILFRH
+1 MNILLRH
-8 TLSSVTRNP
+8 TFSSVARNP
-17 VQSLIVVASAAMITA
+17 VQSLIVVISAAMITA
-32 CMLLCLC
+32 CILLCLTV
-39 ISSFFE
+39 STFFE
-45 YSAALWAENYY
+45 YSTALWAENYY
-56 VGAEMIIH
+56 VGAEMLIH
-64 TSRTHEDEVEEW
+64 TENVHAEEVEGW
-76 FDAHSE
+76 LDSHS
-82 DIEAVSMTAELTLA
+82 DDVEAYSLTSEVTLA
-96 ASSDTATVQVMNIF
+96 ASSGTVTMQVSRIF
-110 TDLGGLDG
+110 TDTDGLDE
-118 FDAVI
+118 FDALT
-123 GAEILERTENTTS
+123 GAEIIARTENDTS

-156 TFKVKGE
+156 TFEVKGE
-163 GEFFVEAIAANTKRY
+163 GEFFVEAIAANTRRY

-219 VFSGELAAITGNVSG
+219 VFSEELAAITGNVSG
-234 VQATARDYLAD
+234 VQTSARESIAE
-245 GQASVENSMQL
+245 GQASAEGSMRL

-262 VITVVMACLLYSSF
+262 VITVVMACLLFSSF

-324 GIIALLNSMTATAVS
+324 GIVAMLNSVAETAYAVI
-339 VIIPG
+339 VPV
-344 AADYILALM
+344 AADYILALL
-353 IGAACGIA
+353 IGTACGIA
-361 SCVIPAARMSARS
+361 SCVIPAVRMSAKS
-374 IQSLLGGDERMHKP
+374 IQSLLGGEERLSKTVKLP
-388 VRLPIVLV
+388 VAIV

-409 FLPVSARVPVSM
+409 FTPLSARVPVGLIGLALIFVCSM
-421 IALVLIFLSAV
+421 TVTPLVLK
-432 LLSPWVL
+432 
-439 RGVCALS
+439 GVCALA
-446 KRLTRP
+446 KRITRP
-452 SAAYI
+452 GAAYI

-466 SVNSAYTMLVA
+466 SVNSAYTMLIA
-477 LIAFIWLGSCL
+477 LIAFIWLGTCL
-488 IDVVKITSYPSSA
+488 VDVVKITSYPSSA

-539 MRVTGNTRLAYPD
+539 MRVTANTRLAYPD

-560 ADAVIQTIAL
+560 ADATIQTVAL

-605 TRHVADK
+605 TRYVADK

-617 GSTMTIIA
+617 GSTLTVIA
-625 DTILGQRRLVDDFT
+625 DTILGQRRLVNDFT
-639 VVGIDETATSWDDI
+639 VVGIDETTTSWDDI

-715 SDKML
+715 SNKML

-767 LAETALLSLSGFA
+767 IAETALLSLSGFA
-780 AGLIIAFFANASTV
+780 AGLVLAFFANASTV
-794 AIAQIANRYILL
+794 AIAQIVNRYILL

-814 AIAGIGAGIFA
+814 AVAGIGTGIFA

-839 SSKHYRTRD
+839 SSKRYRTRD

>member
-45 YSAALWAENYY
+45 YSTSLWAENYY

-96 ASSDTATVQVMNIF
+96 ASSDTATVQVMNIS
-110 TDLGGLDG
+110 TNLGGLDG

-123 GAEILERTENTTS
+123 GAEILERTENTTP

-143 QDSADILGVSLGD
+143 RDTASILGIGVGD
-156 TFKVKGE
+156 TLTVKGR
-163 GEFFVEAIAANTKRY
+163 GEYFVEAIASNSSRY
-178 YGNPTPVVVCETD
+178 YGNPTPVIACETD
-191 MSEQTSLRYCVWF
+191 MSLIDSRRYCVWF
-204 KDAYGTAP
+204 RDAYGTAP
-212 DGRENIE
+212 DGRERIE
-219 VFSGELAAITGNVSG
+219 VFAEELAAITGNVSG
-234 VQATARDYLAD
+234 VQTSARESIAE
-245 GQASVENSMQL
+245 GQASAEGSMRL

-262 VITVVMACLLYSSF
+262 VITVVMACLLFSSF

-324 GIIALLNSMTATAVS
+324 GIVAMLNSVAETAYAVI
-339 VIIPG
+339 VPV

-361 SCVIPAARMSARS
+361 SCVIPAVRMSAKS
-374 IQSLLGGDERMHKP
+374 IQSLLGGEERLSKTVKLP
-388 VRLPIVLV
+388 VAIV

-409 FLPVSARVPVSM
+409 FTPLSARVPVGLIGLALIFVCSVTVTP
-421 IALVLIFLSAV
+421 LVLK
-432 LLSPWVL
+432 
-439 RGVCALS
+439 GVCALA
-446 KRLTRP
+446 KRITRP
-452 SAAYI
+452 GAAYI

-466 SVNSAYTMLVA
+466 SVNSAYTMLIA
-477 LIAFIWLGSCL
+477 LIAFIWLGTCL
-488 IDVVKITSYPSSA
+488 IDVVELTGLPSSV
-501 RYDCDFVA
+501 RYNGDFIAAVDYA
-509 RITDGTLTDDE
+509 CTSPE
-520 AEAELERCLAID
+520 EELERCLRTD
-532 GITDGML
+532 GITGGAAI
-539 MRVTGNTRLAYPD
+539 RTTRNIYLAYPD
-552 GTIVGANI
+552 GTFVGDNLV
-560 ADAVIQTIAL
+560 DAAICINAV
-570 EKGEDIRYCVEVPIS
+570 EKGADINYCCLEPLADGIA
-585 DEVVRRFDEL
+585 ERFDAL
-595 LAEGGHPVIV
+595 KAEGGHPAVIA
-605 TRHVADK
+605 RFLADK
-612 YRFAV
+612 YGFEV
-617 GSTMTIIA
+617 GDEVSVIVNSLLGYRPMVNNFTI
-625 DTILGQRRLVDDFT
+625 
-639 VVGIDETATSWDDI
+639 VGIDDTATSSDYLLFVHADDL
-653 VFISATDLAAEDV
+653 VAEDV
-666 GILPCSYRMQLNGDT
+666 GALPSVVLLHLDGDPT
-681 SRFAELREQVDTENV
+681 RFAELREKIDGAHV
-696 TFYTREGYFPA
+696 TLYTREGYFPV
-707 ESAASVDD
+707 ERAAAGNAGE
-715 SDKML
+715 ML

-742 AGERRRELDILRLA
+742 AGERRRELDIMRLA

-767 LAETALLSLSGFA
+767 LAETAMLSLSGFA
-780 AGLIIAFFANASTV
+780 AGLVLAFFANASTV
-794 AIAQIANRYILL
+794 AIAQIVDRYILL

-814 AIAGIGAGIFA
+814 AVAGIGAGIFA

-839 SSKHYRTRD
+839 SSKRYKSRV
-848 DRSLRAN
+848 DRSIRAN

>member
-45 YSAALWAENYY
+45 YSTSLWAENYY

-136 LPSAHIS
+136 LHSAHIS
-143 QDSADILGVSLGD
+143 RDTASILGIGVGD
-156 TFKVKGE
+156 TLTVKGR
-163 GEFFVEAIAANTKRY
+163 GEYFVEAIAANTRRY

-219 VFSGELAAITGNVSG
+219 VFSEELTAIIGNESG
-234 VQATARDYLAD
+234 VQTTARDSLAD
-245 GQASVENSMQL
+245 GQASVENSMRL

-276 SVIVRGRVNELVKF
+276 SIIVRGRVNELVKF

-295 TPAQSAF
+295 TPAQSAL
-302 ILLVEAA
+302 ILLAEAA
-309 LYSVIGGLLGLGVGE
+309 LYSVVGGLIGLGAGE

-344 AADYILALM
+344 ASDYILALL

-374 IQSLLGGDERMHKP
+374 IQSLLGGDERMSKP

-396 IAALTLAFSVAMF
+396 IAALTIAFSVAMF
-409 FLPVSARVPVSM
+409 FLPVSTRVPVSM
-421 IALVLIFLSAV
+421 IALVLIFVSSV

-457 SECALPRSA
+457 SERALPRSA

-488 IDVVKITSYPSSA
+488 IDVVELTGLPSSV
-501 RYDCDFVA
+501 RYNGDFIAAVDYA
-509 RITDGTLTDDE
+509 YTSPE
-520 AEAELERCLAID
+520 EELERCLRTD
-532 GITDGML
+532 GITGGAII
-539 MRVTGNTRLAYPD
+539 RTTYNIYLAYLD
-552 GTIVGANI
+552 GTFVGDNLV
-560 ADAVIQTIAL
+560 DAAIRINAV
-570 EKGEDIRYCVEVPIS
+570 EKGADINYCCLEPLADGIA
-585 DEVVRRFDEL
+585 ERFDAL
-595 LAEGGHPVIV
+595 KAEGGHPAVIA
-605 TRHVADK
+605 RFLADK
-612 YRFAV
+612 YGFEV
-617 GSTMTIIA
+617 GDEVSVIVNSHLGYRPMVNNFTI
-625 DTILGQRRLVDDFT
+625 
-639 VVGIDETATSWDDI
+639 VGIDDTETSWDYLLFVHAD
-653 VFISATDLAAEDV
+653 DLVAEDV
-666 GILPCSYRMQLNGDT
+666 GAIPSVVLLHLDGDPT
-681 SRFAELREQVDTENV
+681 RFAELREKIDGTHV
-696 TFYTREGYFPA
+696 TIYTREGYFPI
-707 ESAASVDD
+707 ERGAAGDAGD
-715 SDKML
+715 ML

-733 GLANLVVIT
+733 GLVNLVVIT

-767 LAETALLSLSGFA
+767 IAETAMLSLSGFA
-780 AGLIIAFFANASTV
+780 AGLVLAFFANASTV
-794 AIAQIANRYILL
+794 AIAQIVDRYILL

-814 AIAGIGAGIFA
+814 AVAGIGAGIFA

-839 SSKHYRTRD
+839 SSKRYKSRV
-848 DRSLRAN
+848 DRSIRAN

>member
-45 YSAALWAENYY
+45 YSASLWAENYY
-56 VGAEMIIH
+56 VGAEMIVF
-64 TSRTHEDEVEEW
+64 TSYTHEDEVEEW

-96 ASSDTATVQVMNIF
+96 ASSDTATVQVWDIF

-143 QDSADILGVSLGD
+143 QDSADILGVTLGD
-156 TFKVKGE
+156 TFEVKGE

-178 YGNPTPVVVCETD
+178 YGNPTPVIACETD

-219 VFSGELAAITGNVSG
+219 VFSEELAAITGNVSG
-234 VQATARDYLAD
+234 VKTSARESIAE

-256 ISIAAA
+256 ISFAAA

-276 SVIVRGRVNELVKF
+276 SIIVRGRVNELVKF

-409 FLPVSARVPVSM
+409 FLPVSTRVPVSM

-477 LIAFIWLGSCL
+477 LIAFIWLGTCL
-488 IDVVKITSYPSSA
+488 IDVVELTGLPSSV
-501 RYDCDFVA
+501 RYNGDFIAAVDYA
-509 RITDGTLTDDE
+509 CTSPE
-520 AEAELERCLAID
+520 EELERCLRTD
-532 GITDGML
+532 GITGGAVI
-539 MRVTGNTRLAYPD
+539 RITHNIYLAYPD
-552 GTIVGANI
+552 GTFVGDNLV
-560 ADAVIQTIAL
+560 DAAIFINAV
-570 EKGEDIRYCVEVPIS
+570 EKGADINYCCLKPLADGIAE
-585 DEVVRRFDEL
+585 RFDAL
-595 LAEGGHPVIV
+595 KAEGGHPAVIA
-605 TRHVADK
+605 RFLADK
-612 YRFAV
+612 YGFEV
-617 GSTMTIIA
+617 GDEVSLIVNSLLGYRPMVNNFTI
-625 DTILGQRRLVDDFT
+625 
-639 VVGIDETATSWDDI
+639 VGIDDTATSSDYLLFVHADDL
-653 VFISATDLAAEDV
+653 VAEDV
-666 GILPCSYRMQLNGDT
+666 GALPSVVLLHLDGDPT
-681 SRFAELREQVDTENV
+681 RFAELREKIDGTNV
-696 TFYTREGYFPA
+696 TLYTREGYFPV
-707 ESAASVDD
+707 ERAAAGDAGE
-715 SDKML
+715 ML

-780 AGLIIAFFANASTV
+780 AGLVLAFFANASTV
-794 AIAQIANRYILL
+794 AIAQIVDRYILL

-814 AIAGIGAGIFA
+814 AVAGIGTGIFA

-839 SSKHYRTRD
+839 SSKRYRTRD

>member
-45 YSAALWAENYY
+45 YSTSLWAENYY

-82 DIEAVSMTAELTLA
+82 DIEAVSETVELALA

-123 GAEILERTENTTS
+123 GAEILERTENTTP

-143 QDSADILGVSLGD
+143 QDSADILGVTLGD
-156 TFKVKGE
+156 TFEVKGE

-178 YGNPTPVVVCETD
+178 YGNPTPVIACETD
-191 MSEQTSLRYCVWF
+191 MSLIYSRRYCVWF
-204 KDAYGTAP
+204 RDAYGTAP
-212 DGRENIE
+212 DGRERIE
-219 VFSGELAAITGNVSG
+219 IFAEELAAITGNVSG
-234 VQATARDYLAD
+234 VQTSAREYIAE
-245 GQASVENSMQL
+245 GQASTEGSMRL

-262 VITVVMACLLYSSF
+262 VITVVMACLLFSSF

-324 GIIALLNSMTATAVS
+324 GIAAMLNSVAETAYAVI
-339 VIIPG
+339 VPV
-344 AADYILALM
+344 AADYILALL

-439 RGVCALS
+439 RGVCTLS

-452 SAAYI
+452 GAAYI

-466 SVNSAYTMLVA
+466 SVNSAYTMLIA
-477 LIAFIWLGSCL
+477 LIAFIWLGTCL
-488 IDVVKITSYPSSA
+488 IDVVELTSLPSSV
-501 RYDCDFVA
+501 RYNGDFIAAVDYA
-509 RITDGTLTDDE
+509 CTSPE
-520 AEAELERCLAID
+520 EELERCLRTD
-532 GITDGML
+532 GITGGAAI
-539 MRVTGNTRLAYPD
+539 RTTRNIYLAYPD
-552 GTIVGANI
+552 GTFVGDNLV
-560 ADAVIQTIAL
+560 DAAICINAV
-570 EKGEDIRYCVEVPIS
+570 EKGADINYCCLEPLADGIA
-585 DEVVRRFDEL
+585 ERFDAL
-595 LAEGGHPVIV
+595 KAEGGHPAVIA
-605 TRHVADK
+605 RFLADK
-612 YRFAV
+612 YGFEV
-617 GSTMTIIA
+617 GDEISVIVNSLLGYRPMVNNFTI
-625 DTILGQRRLVDDFT
+625 
-639 VVGIDETATSWDDI
+639 VGIDDTATSSDYLLFVHADDL
-653 VFISATDLAAEDV
+653 VAEDV
-666 GILPCSYRMQLNGDT
+666 GALPSVVLLHLDGDPT
-681 SRFAELREQVDTENV
+681 RFAELREKIDNTHV
-696 TFYTREGYFPA
+696 TLYTREGYFPI
-707 ESAASVDD
+707 ERGAAGDAGD
-715 SDKML
+715 ML

-733 GLANLVVIT
+733 GLVNLVVIT

-756 GMTPQDAAKAV
+756 GMTSQDAAKAV
-767 LAETALLSLSGFA
+767 LAETAMLSLSGFA
-780 AGLIIAFFANASTV
+780 AGLILAFFANASTV
-794 AIAQIANRYILL
+794 AIAQIVDRYILL

-814 AIAGIGAGIFA
+814 AVAGIGAGIFA

-839 SSKHYRTRD
+839 SSKRYKSRV
-848 DRSLRAN
+848 DRSIRAN

>member
-1 MNILFRH
+1 MNILLRH
-8 TLSSVTRNP
+8 TLSSITRNP
-17 VQSLIVVASAAMITA
+17 VQSVIVVVSTAMITA

-45 YSAALWAENYY
+45 YSASLWAENYY
-56 VGAEMIIH
+56 VGAEMIIF

-143 QDSADILGVSLGD
+143 QDSADILGVTLGD
-156 TFKVKGE
+156 TFEVKGE

-219 VFSGELAAITGNVSG
+219 VFSEELAAITGNVSG

-262 VITVVMACLLYSSF
+262 VITVVMACLLFSSF

-324 GIIALLNSMTATAVS
+324 GIVAMLNSVAETAYAVI
-339 VIIPG
+339 VPV
-344 AADYILALM
+344 AADYILALL

-421 IALVLIFLSAV
+421 IALVLIFLSAM

-439 RGVCALS
+439 RGVCTLS

-452 SAAYI
+452 GAAYI

-488 IDVVKITSYPSSA
+488 IDVVELTALPSSV
-501 RYDCDFVA
+501 RYNGDFIAAVDYA
-509 RITDGTLTDDE
+509 HTSPE
-520 AEAELERCLAID
+520 EELERCLRTD
-532 GITDGML
+532 GITGGAVI
-539 MRVTGNTRLAYPD
+539 RITHNIYLAYPD
-552 GTIVGANI
+552 GTFVGDNLV
-560 ADAVIQTIAL
+560 DAAICINAV
-570 EKGEDIRYCVEVPIS
+570 EKGADINYCCLEPLADGIA
-585 DEVVRRFDEL
+585 ERFDAL
-595 LAEGGHPVIV
+595 KAEGGHPAVIA
-605 TRHVADK
+605 RFLADK
-612 YRFAV
+612 YGFEV
-617 GSTMTIIA
+617 GDEISVIVNSLLGYRPMVNNFTI
-625 DTILGQRRLVDDFT
+625 
-639 VVGIDETATSWDDI
+639 VGIDDTETSSDYLLFVHADDL
-653 VFISATDLAAEDV
+653 VAEDV
-666 GILPCSYRMQLNGDT
+666 GALPSVVLLHLDGDPT
-681 SRFAELREQVDTENV
+681 RFAELREKIDGTHV
-696 TFYTREGYFPA
+696 TLYTREGYFPIERA
-707 ESAASVDD
+707 SAGDAGD
-715 SDKML
+715 ML

-756 GMTPQDAAKAV
+756 GMTPQDAAQAV
-767 LAETALLSLSGFA
+767 LAETATLSLSGFA
-780 AGLIIAFFANASTV
+780 AGLVLAFFANASTV
-794 AIAQIANRYILL
+794 AIAQIVDRYILL

-814 AIAGIGAGIFA
+814 AVAGIGAGIFA

-839 SSKHYRTRD
+839 SSKRYKSRV
-848 DRSLRAN
+848 DRSIRAN

>member
-1 MNILFRH
+1 MNILLRH
-8 TLSSVTRNP
+8 TFSSVARNP

-45 YSAALWAENYY
+45 YSVSLWVENYY
-56 VGAEMIIH
+56 VGAEMIIF

-82 DIEAVSMTAELTLA
+82 DIEAVSVTAELALA

-110 TDLGGLDG
+110 TNLGGLDG

-123 GAEILERTENTTS
+123 GAEILERTENTTF

-143 QDSADILGVSLGD
+143 QDSADILGVTLGD
-156 TFKVKGE
+156 TFEVKGE

-219 VFSGELAAITGNVSG
+219 VFSEELAAITGNVSG

-361 SCVIPAARMSARS
+361 SCVIPAARMSAKS

-421 IALVLIFLSAV
+421 IALVLIFMSAV

-439 RGVCALS
+439 SGVCTLS

-452 SAAYI
+452 GAAYI

-488 IDVVKITSYPSSA
+488 IDVVELTSLPSSV
-501 RYDCDFVA
+501 RYNGDFIATVDYA
-509 RITDGTLTDDE
+509 CTSPE
-520 AEAELERCLAID
+520 EELERCLRTD
-532 GITDGML
+532 GITGGAAI
-539 MRVTGNTRLAYPD
+539 RTTRNIYLAYPD
-552 GTIVGANI
+552 GTFVGDNLV
-560 ADAVIQTIAL
+560 DAAICINAV
-570 EKGEDIRYCVEVPIS
+570 EKGADINYCCLEPLADGIA
-585 DEVVRRFDEL
+585 ERFDAL
-595 LAEGGHPVIV
+595 KAEGGHPAVIA
-605 TRHVADK
+605 RYLADK
-612 YRFAV
+612 YGFEV
-617 GSTMTIIA
+617 GDEISVIANSTLGYRPMVNNFTI
-625 DTILGQRRLVDDFT
+625 
-639 VVGIDETATSWDDI
+639 VGIDDTETSSDYLLFVHADDL
-653 VFISATDLAAEDV
+653 VAEDV
-666 GILPCSYRMQLNGDT
+666 GALPYTVLLHLDGDPT
-681 SRFAELREQVDTENV
+681 RFAELREKIDGTHV
-696 TFYTREGYFPA
+696 TLYTREGYFPV
-707 ESAASVDD
+707 ERAAAGDAGE
-715 SDKML
+715 ML

-767 LAETALLSLSGFA
+767 LAETAMLSLSGFA
-780 AGLIIAFFANASTV
+780 AGLILAFFANASTV
-794 AIAQIANRYILL
+794 AIAQIVDRYILL

-814 AIAGIGAGIFA
+814 AVAGIGAGIFA

-839 SSKHYRTRD
+839 SSKRYKSRV
-848 DRSLRAN
+848 DRSIRAN